1 MNKRI
6 FIRRDLNFQSKNK
19 KFEEITIED
28 ISGMKK
34 KDQFDADVVVFK
46 EEGKEK
52 ILQGGYNGR

>member
-6 FIRRDLNFQSKNK
+6 FIRRDLNFQSKSK

-28 ISGMKK
+28 ISGIKL
-34 KDQFDADVVVFK
+34 KDQFEADVVVFK
-46 EEGKEK
+46 EAGKEK